1 MNTLGENIRLF
12 REKAGMTQK
21 ELAEKTGYRD
31 RTSIAKIE
39 SGKIDLPQSK
49 IKIFADALGTTIEDL
64 MGFRPMSD
72 VLIEF
77 AHAYGNSEYIPLDHK
92 VVDYGRMER
101 LYSIYSM
108 LSKYGQKKLLDY
120 AEDMAKLYPNEE
132 GNQTKK

>member
-77 AHAYGNSEYIPLDHK
+77 AHAYGNSEYIPLEHK
-92 VVDYGRMER
+92 EVNCRRMER